1 MLTIRLARG
10 GRRNS
15 AFFRIVLTEKSKP
28 SDSGFIK
35 VLGWYDPH
43 SKKISL
49 QKEEI
54 LQWVKVGAKPSNSLS
69 KLLKENKITHKNI
82 KFVPDAKGAPKT
94 KEKKAPA
101 KAPAAKA
108 TGEKQEDMKA
118 GAEKTAEKEES
129 PESAEGKQED
139 TKTEAEVEG
148 EKAAEKKESP
158 DQPDKEDKKTSD
170 KISEEV

>member
-10 GRRNS
+10 GRRNR
-15 AFFRIVLTEKSKP
+15 AFFRIVLTENSKP

-49 QKEEI
+49 QKEEV

-69 KLLKENKITHKNI
+69 KLLEQNKVTHKNI

-94 KEKKAPA
+94 KEKNASAPA
-101 KAPAAKA
+101 KLAENEAKE
-108 TGEKQEDMKA
+108 EKQEDVKA
-118 GAEKTAEKEES
+118 EETAAPTTGGVGAPTGS
-129 PESAEGKQED
+129 VG
-139 TKTEAEVEG
+139 EG
-148 EKAAEKKESP
+148 EKAAEKEEPS
-158 DQPDKEDKKTSD
+158 DQPKEDKKTSD
-170 KISEEV
+170 KISEEA